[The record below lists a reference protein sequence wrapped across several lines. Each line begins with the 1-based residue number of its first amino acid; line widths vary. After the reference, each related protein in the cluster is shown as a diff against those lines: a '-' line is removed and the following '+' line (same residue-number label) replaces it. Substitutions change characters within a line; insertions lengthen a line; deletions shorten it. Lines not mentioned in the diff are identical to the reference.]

1 MNWIWILIAAI
12 GLATVGQ
19 GLLMII
25 WSVFEIIRQ
34 AIFGHGIDDSPLP
47 PGLERKS
54 TVKGRRYDNGGN

>member
-1 MNWIWILIAAI
+1 
-12 GLATVGQ
+12 
-19 GLLMII
+19 MII